1 MEEKI
6 QALME
11 NAEFAAK
18 MEQAESVAELVA
30 LFNAEGVEVTEDAV
44 KQALEKIENEE
55 LDEAALENV
64 SGGFVAIVVAGIAIA
79 TWLYVQLLK
88 KYGDSWKKHVK

>member
-30 LFNAEGVEVTEDAV
+30 LFNAEGVEVTEAAL
-44 KQALEKIENEE
+44 KQAMKTAENEE
-55 LDEAALENV
+55 MDEAALE
-64 SGGFVAIVVAGIAIA
+64 SVAGGASLKTVFSVA
-79 TWLYVQLLK
+79 KVGAKALLEALK
-88 KYGDSWKKHVK
+88 NTARSLTI